1 HSPYILYALNN
12 CMLGGLVGDNL
23 SEPEKAKLQSAAAW
37 LKPEEVS
44 VWQIKDD
51 GTLISIKDK
60 RTGTIGKHYFNEV
73 MNRMSIMRC

>member
-1 HSPYILYALNN
+1 
-12 CMLGGLVGDNL
+12 MLGGLVGDNL

-73 MNRMSIMRC
+73 MNSVMNEYYALLKHLNVTK